1 MRGKDIMTL
10 IMLLWSWA
18 LAAQSQEDIDMML
31 RLKGYESEE
40 ELTSYEAEVLQ
51 EYLVRPVKINTSRSG
66 ALRSCGLFT
75 AYQAASLTDYRMRHG
90 DIMSLKELSSLDGFT
105 DDRVA
110 ALAPFISLEGG
121 IPAYGGSSAGN
132 GFCDVAIKGGIRAG
146 EVNYGFKCKGGT
158 SGGLTYGIGLSRSY
172 SAKHLMPESIT
183 GNLGWEGSGIPLR
196 LIIGD
201 FNLRF
206 GQGLCLWNG
215 MSMGGLSKASS
226 FYRSGTGLS
235 SSWSFTGS
243 NAFTGIAGEYEI
255 SHLRVTSAVIA
266 PGIKS
271 LRKVSASV
279 IPAINLG
286 WFGRNMSVSAT
297 HYLELA
303 GRPVRIPDMKTSA
316 DFAACIRGIDLF
328 SEMAFDWASGSLAVL
343 GGCTFP
349 AWESSR
355 MAAHLRYYP
364 PGFNPTYSG
373 APRSTGKCSNE
384 IGATYCIETG
394 QGNGT
399 HSGSL
404 SLDAAYFPEN
414 KGEVINSCQIKM
426 STEWNIRFSESL
438 LLKLRLCER
447 YRTWE
452 ERRFKTDFRADFSWT
467 GQRWSISSRMNVVNF
482 VGTGFLGYMEGG
494 YKRDKFST
502 YLKLGL
508 YLIENWDDRIYS
520 YERNGPGNFS
530 VPAFHGK
537 GSWATLYTSWK
548 FSKWGKLYC
557 IETVKP
563 GKAELKLQL
572 MLSF

>member
-1 MRGKDIMTL
+1 MRGKGITTL
-10 IMLLWSWA
+10 VMLLWSWA
-18 LAAQSQEDIDMML
+18 LAAQSQEEIDRML
-31 RLKGYESEE
+31 RLKGYETEE
-40 ELTSYEAEVLQ
+40 ELTSHEAEVLQ
-51 EYLVRPVKINTSRSG
+51 EYLDRPVRINTTRSG
-66 ALRSCGLFT
+66 TLRSCGLFT
-75 AYQAASLTDYRMRHG
+75 AYQAASLADYRMRHG
-90 DIMSLKELSSLDGFT
+90 DIMSLLELSSVDGFT
-105 DDRVA
+105 ADRVA

-121 IPAYGGSSAGN
+121 SPAYGGASAGR
-132 GFCDVAIKGGIRAG
+132 GFCDIAIKGGIREG
-146 EVNYGFKCKGGT
+146 GGNYGLKCKGGT
-158 SGGLTYGIGLSRSY
+158 SGGLTYGIGFSRSY
-172 SAKHLMPESIT
+172 SAKHIRPESIT
-183 GNLGWEGSGIPLR
+183 GNLGWEGSGVPLK
-196 LIIGD
+196 LVIGD

-255 SHLRVTSAVIA
+255 SHLRLTSAVIL

-271 LRKVSASV
+271 LRKKAVSV
-279 IPAINLG
+279 MPAINLG
-286 WFGRNMSVSAT
+286 WLGRNMSVSAT

-303 GRPVRIPDMKTSA
+303 GSPVRIPDMKTSA
-316 DFAACIRGIDLF
+316 DIAACIRGIDLF
-328 SEMAFDWASGSLAVL
+328 SEIAFDWAAISLAAL

-349 AWESSR
+349 AGENIR

-364 PGFNPTYSG
+364 AGFNPTYSG

-394 QGNGT
+394 QSYGT
-399 HSGSL
+399 YSGCL
-404 SLDAAYFPEN
+404 SIDAAYFPET
-414 KGEVINSCQIKM
+414 KGEVLNSSQIRM
-426 STEWNIRFSESL
+426 STEWNIRFSEGL
-438 LLKLRLCER
+438 LLKLRLSER

-452 ERRFKTDFRADFSWT
+452 ERQFKTDFRADFSWT
-467 GQRWSISSRMNVVNF
+467 GERWSISSRLNVVNF
-482 VGTGFLGYMEGG
+482 VRTGFLGYMEGG
-494 YKRDKFST
+494 YKREKFST
-502 YLKLGL
+502 YLKLGI

-537 GSWATLYTSWK
+537 GAWATLYTSWK
-548 FSKWGKLYC
+548 FSRWGKLYC

>member
-1 MRGKDIMTL
+1 MRGKDIMTSV
-10 IMLLWSWA
+10 MLLWSCT
-18 LAAQSQEDIDMML
+18 LAAQSQEEIDRML
-31 RLKGYESEE
+31 RLKGYDTEE

-51 EYLVRPVKINTSRSG
+51 EYLDRPVRINTIRSG
-66 ALRSCGLFT
+66 TLRSCGLFT
-75 AYQAASLTDYRMRHG
+75 AYQAASLADYRMRHG
-90 DIMSLKELSSLDGFT
+90 DIMSLKELSSVDGFT
-105 DDRVA
+105 ADRVA

-121 IPAYGGSSAGN
+121 SPAYGGTSAER
-132 GFCDVAIKGGIRAG
+132 GFCDIAIKGGVRGG
-146 EVNYGFKCKGGT
+146 EGNYGIKCKGGT
-158 SGGLTYGIGLSRSY
+158 FRGLTYGIGLSRSY
-172 SAKHLMPESIT
+172 SAKDLQPESVT
-183 GNLGWEGSGIPLR
+183 GNLGWEGSGVPLR
-196 LIIGD
+196 IVIGD

-255 SHLRVTSAVIA
+255 SHLRVTSAVIV

-271 LRKVSASV
+271 LRGKEVSLM
-279 IPAINLG
+279 PAINMS

-316 DFAACIRGIDLF
+316 DIAACIRGIDLF
-328 SEMAFDWASGSLAVL
+328 SEIAFDWVSTSLAAL
-343 GGCTFP
+343 GGCTYP
-349 AWESSR
+349 VWENTR

-364 PGFNPTYSG
+364 AGFNPTYSG

-394 QGNGT
+394 QSYGT
-399 HSGSL
+399 HSGSV
-404 SLDAAYFPEN
+404 SLDAACFPET
-414 KGEVINSCQIKM
+414 KGEAINSSQVKM
-426 STEWNIRFSESL
+426 SAEWIIRLSEKS
-438 LLKLRLCER
+438 LLKLRLSER

-452 ERRFKTDFRADFSWT
+452 ERRFKTDIRADFSWT
-467 GQRWSISSRMNVVNF
+467 GERWSISSRLNVVNL
-482 VGTGFLGYMEGG
+482 VKTGFLGYMEGG
-494 YKRDKFST
+494 YKREKFST
-502 YLKLGL
+502 YLKLGI

-548 FSKWGKLYC
+548 FSRWGKLYC

-563 GKAELKLQL
+563 GRAELKLQL

>member
-1 MRGKDIMTL
+1 MRGKDIMTSV
-10 IMLLWSWA
+10 MLLWSCI
-18 LAAQSQEDIDMML
+18 LAAQSQEEIDRML
-31 RLKGYESEE
+31 RLKGYDTEE

-51 EYLVRPVKINTSRSG
+51 EYLDRPVRINTIRSG
-66 ALRSCGLFT
+66 TLRSCGLFT
-75 AYQAASLTDYRMRHG
+75 AYQAASLADYRMRHG
-90 DIMSLKELSSLDGFT
+90 DIMSLLELSSVDGFT
-105 DDRVA
+105 ADRVA

-121 IPAYGGSSAGN
+121 SPVYGGASAER
-132 GFCDVAIKGGIRAG
+132 GFCDIAIKGGVRGG
-146 EVNYGFKCKGGT
+146 EGNYGIKCKGGT
-158 SGGLTYGIGLSRSY
+158 FGGLTYGIGLSRSY
-172 SAKHLMPESIT
+172 SAKHLGPESVT
-183 GNLGWEGSGIPLR
+183 GNLGWEGSGVPLR
-196 LIIGD
+196 IVIGD

-243 NAFTGIAGEYEI
+243 NAFTGIAGEYQI
-255 SHLRVTSAVIA
+255 SHLRLTSAVIV

-271 LRKVSASV
+271 LRKKPVSV
-279 IPAINLG
+279 MPAINLG
-286 WFGRNMSVSAT
+286 LFGRNMSVSLT

-316 DFAACIRGIDLF
+316 DIAACIRGVDLF
-328 SEMAFDWASGSLAVL
+328 SEIAFDWVTASIAAL

-349 AWESSR
+349 VWENTR

-364 PGFNPTYSG
+364 AGFNPTYSG

-384 IGATYCIETG
+384 IGATYCIEAG
-394 QGNGT
+394 QSYGT
-399 HSGSL
+399 HSGSV
-404 SLDAAYFPEN
+404 SLDAAYFPET
-414 KGEVINSCQIKM
+414 KGEAINSSQVKM
-426 STEWNIRFSESL
+426 SAEWIIRLSEKS
-438 LLKLRLCER
+438 LLKLRLSER

-452 ERRFKTDFRADFSWT
+452 ERRFKTDIRADFSWT
-467 GQRWSISSRMNVVNF
+467 GERWSISSRLNVVNF
-482 VGTGFLGYMEGG
+482 VKTGFLGYMEGG

-508 YLIENWDDRIYS
+508 YLIDNWDDRIYS

-537 GSWATLYTSWK
+537 GSWATLYTSWN
-548 FSKWGKLYC
+548 FSRWGKLYC

-563 GKAELKLQL
+563 GRAELKLQL